1 MLNNKKPIIAITGYT
16 GFIGSNFLKKIN
28 HNNFKKIYLISRK
41 EKKNESLNTYKYI
54 RAGYNF
60 KNLIKYKN
68 ELSKVDFFFHFNYQN
83 NFIFSNNNPRIDKEL
98 NLNPIK
104 IILNIL
110 RPNSLF
116 IFSSSV
122 SVYGSNKNI
131 LSEKSIVSP
140 LSNYDYNKV
149 LCEKYI
155 SIFCKKNKI
164 NFLIFR
170 LSNIY
175 GNNYLNLKTKRGFLS
190 DLIFKLLNNKNI
202 YIDTSGNLLRDYLH
216 VNDCIDAFI
225 KVFKL
230 NKKYFNNLYNLT
242 ANKSY
247 SIKQI
252 IIIVKIILKKEF
264 KSFSKSKIL
273 YNCKKKILMTDL
285 RNFKGN
291 SNLYQSISG
300 WKPTTSIFNG
310 IKMLILLLKIKF

>member
-1 MLNNKKPIIAITGYT
+1 MLYNKKPIIAITGYT
-16 GFIGSNFLKKIN
+16 GFIGSNFLKNIN

-41 EKKNESLNTYKYI
+41 KKKNKSLKTYKYI

-110 RPNSLF
+110 GPNSLF
-116 IFSSSV
+116 IFTSSV
-122 SVYGSNKNI
+122 SVYGSTTNISNEKNFI
-131 LSEKSIVSP
+131 HP
-140 LSNYDYNKV
+140 LSNYDYNKII
-149 LCEKYI
+149 CERYI
-155 SIFCKKNKI
+155 SNFCKNNKI

-175 GNNYLNLKTKRGFLS
+175 GNNYFNFKTKRGFVF
-190 DLIFKLLNNKNI
+190 DLVFKLLHNKNI

-216 VNDCIDAFI
+216 INDCVEAFI

-247 SIKQI
+247 SIKKI
-252 IIIVKIILKKEF
+252 INIVKVILKKEF
-264 KSFSKSKIL
+264 KTSNKSKIL
-273 YNCKKKILMTDL
+273 YNCKKKILKTDL
-285 RNFKGN
+285 RNFKGV
-291 SNLYQSISG
+291 SNFYQSVSG
-300 WKPTTSIFNG
+300 WAPTTSFFNG
-310 IKMLILLLKIKF
+310 LKMLIFLLKKKF